1 MSVKAPEERGGL
13 PAQASDEVHVPVLFT
28 EVLDAVE
35 SGLGVEAS
43 GLFVDGTA
51 GSGRHAAGVLQ
62 RMPNLRLLGLDWDPD
77 SLAIA
82 TGALESFGDRAQ
94 LRRSALSQL
103 DENLSAWIGQ
113 ELEGPVLGVL
123 VDLGVCSL
131 HFDRP
136 ERGFSLMADGPLDM
150 RMSPGLEHTAAD
162 LVNTLSEERLADIF
176 YHEGGERRS
185 RRAAA
190 AVVAGRRRT
199 PFKRTLALAECIAQA
214 LGHSGKTHPATRVF
228 QALRREVNGEGQEL
242 VAALDAAE
250 KHLEPG
256 GLLLAITFHS
266 GEDGEVKRRFASAA
280 REGRFEVLTPKP
292 IGPERAE
299 VRRNPRARSARLRV
313 ARRLREAPRD
323 GVGEECTQ

>member
-1 MSVKAPEERGGL
+1 MIVAAPAGRGSIPGGA
-13 PAQASDEVHVPVLFT
+13 PGDVHVPVLYS

-35 SGLGVEAS
+35 SGLGADAS

-51 GSGRHAAGVLQ
+51 GSGRHAAGVLT
-62 RMPNLRLLGLDWDPD
+62 RMPNMRLLGLDWDPD
-77 SLAIA
+77 SLELAA
-82 TGALESFGDRAQ
+82 EALAPFGDRAQ
-94 LRRSALSQL
+94 LRQSALSEL
-103 DENLSAWIGQ
+103 DENLSAWLGQ
-113 ELEGPVLGVL
+113 DLEGPVLGVL

-150 RMSPGLEHTAAD
+150 RMSPELEHTAAD
-162 LVNTLSEERLADIF
+162 LVNRLSEERLADLF
-176 YHEGGERRS
+176 FHEGGERRS

-250 KHLEPG
+250 KHLAPG

-292 IGPERAE
+292 ISPERAE

-313 ARRLREAPRD
+313 ARQPAGAPQTP
-323 GVGEECTQ
+323 VGEEGGS